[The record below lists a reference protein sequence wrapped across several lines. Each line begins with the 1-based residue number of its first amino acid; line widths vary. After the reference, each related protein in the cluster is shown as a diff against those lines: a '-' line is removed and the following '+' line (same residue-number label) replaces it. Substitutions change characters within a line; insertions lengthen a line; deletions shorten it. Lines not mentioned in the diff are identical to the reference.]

1 MNRILLI
8 LIVAFLYIGNI
19 FASDSDVCSVTLDET
34 NFKEIIDKLG
44 GNELAKVN
52 ISKIY
57 DDLKAAGL
65 KDLDIEDFKKFLEV
79 VQKDEAALE
88 ALTFFIQKDID
99 NKNVYKVFIKNT
111 VDKYNILNSAKYKGV
126 LRSSASHIL
135 AESLITE
142 HKSALA
148 EAEKMLAHQKNLEKK
163 KTAAAKEQEQNKG
176 KTANLVTSTVTSAVN
191 QYLVQKNSINK

>member
-65 KDLDIEDFKKFLEV
+65 KDLDIEDFKKR
-79 VQKDEAALE
+79 KGIICARM
-88 ALTFFIQKDID
+88 
-99 NKNVYKVFIKNT
+99 KN
-111 VDKYNILNSAKYKGV
+111 D
-126 LRSSASHIL
+126 
-135 AESLITE
+135 
-142 HKSALA
+142 
-148 EAEKMLAHQKNLEKK
+148 
-163 KTAAAKEQEQNKG
+163 
-176 KTANLVTSTVTSAVN
+176 
-191 QYLVQKNSINK
+191 